1 MFGALFPEP
10 EDRERDDFLRPA
22 GKAKKM
28 NLGFLSGVVDYG
40 VLGLLAAAS
49 VLVAAVVKR
58 FSEPAAV
65 AMPTPMIPAA

>member
-1 MFGALFPEP
+1 
-10 EDRERDDFLRPA
+10 
-22 GKAKKM
+22 M